1 MSRKSR
7 KSEKAQRQASRG
19 TIALCVTAGL
29 IVGLGLG
36 RFTGSILLSMAIAG
50 LLGLAAGL
58 YFTRGKKS

>member
-7 KSEKAQRQASRG
+7 KQASARG

-36 RFTGSILLSMAIAG
+36 RFAGNVLLTMAVTGLI
-50 LLGLAAGL
+50 GLAAGL
-58 YFTRGKKS
+58 YFTRKKKT